1 MRAAVT
7 FFMSKRICP
16 WFASV
21 LVLLGALLSGCAM
34 RPAPRVAGPP
44 TPPART
50 SADAQDYSDSA
61 VDARTESH
69 ARYTAAILDE
79 LNDDHASAAENYYR
93 AAAFSPGDE
102 ELVLEAAAK
111 LLRQKQ
117 TDRAI
122 EILKKCANRSGSSA
136 EVWARL
142 GLAYSVAGRKELAI
156 EASRSAI
163 RKDPTSFEGY
173 QYLAQQYLQSG
184 QREEGI
190 KVLDEAAR
198 QPKTDAEFLIDL
210 GEAYLAF
217 LRGNSPGDPKAKAS
231 DAFRRATALNPIHPS
246 LLQRL
251 ADGFNQLG
259 ESDRAIEYY
268 NKLLQKVP
276 ALTFVR
282 DRLIDLYLRRQER
295 DKAAQE
301 LKAALKDSPAN
312 PQAQYLLGSIYLEDR
327 KLAEAEDCFNKA
339 LLLNPAFEPAYYDL
353 AMVLVSTDKPRQAIE
368 TLDKARSK
376 FKQTFIGEFY
386 TGLAYSRLK
395 DYAATLKHFTTAEG
409 IARAS
414 ATNRL
419 THTFYFQVGS
429 AYERNQKFQDAETY
443 FRKALE
449 ISPDF
454 AEALN
459 YLGYMWAER
468 GENLQ
473 EARTMIEKAV
483 KLDPKNPAY
492 LDSMGWV
499 LFKLQHSEEALT
511 WIQKSIE
518 HSEDPDATLYD
529 HLGDIYERLN
539 QATKARDAWKK
550 SVQIEANPQVE
561 KKLKGA
567 TSSPPPTVPEDSDPR

>member
-1 MRAAVT
+1 
-7 FFMSKRICP
+7 MSMRICL
-16 WFASV
+16 WLAT
-21 LVLLGALLSGCAM
+21 LVLGAGLTGCAT
-34 RPAPRVAGPP
+34 RSTPRAPGSTAPP
-44 TPPART
+44 PRS
-50 SADAQDYSDSA
+50 SADTQDYSDSA
-61 VDARTESH
+61 VDARTEAH

-79 LNDDHASAAENYYR
+79 LNDSPAEAAENYYR
-93 AAAFSPGDE
+93 AAVASPADE
-102 ELVLEAAAK
+102 VLVLEAAGK

-117 TDRAI
+117 ADRAI
-122 EILKKCANRSGSSA
+122 EILKKSANRSGSSA

-142 GLAYSVAGRKELAI
+142 GLAYSVAGKKDLAI

-184 QREEGI
+184 QRDEGI

-198 QPKTDAEFLIDL
+198 QPQTDAEFLVDL

-217 LRGNSPGDPKAKAS
+217 LRGNSPGDPKSKAS

-251 ADGFNQLG
+251 GDGFNQLG

-295 DKAAQE
+295 DKAAAE
-301 LKAALKDSPAN
+301 LKAALADSPAN

-327 KLAEAEDCFNKA
+327 KLTEAEDCFNKA
-339 LLLNPAFEPAYYDL
+339 LLLNPAFEPVYYDL
-353 AMVLVSTDKPRQAIE
+353 AMVLISADKPRQAIE
-368 TLDKARSK
+368 TLEKARSK
-376 FKQTFIGEFY
+376 FQQSFVGEFY

-409 IARAS
+409 IARAT

-468 GENLQ
+468 GENLE
-473 EARTMIEKAV
+473 EARAMIEKAV
-483 KLDPKNPAY
+483 KLEPKNPAY

-499 LFKLQHSEEALT
+499 LFKLKNSEEALT

-518 HSEDPDATLYD
+518 HSEEPDATLYD
-529 HLGDIYERLN
+529 HLGDVYERLN
-539 QATKARDAWKK
+539 QTAKARDAWKK

-561 KKLKGA
+561 KKLKVEGGGTA
-567 TSSPPPTVPEDSDPR
+567 PTIPEDSVPRR